1 MHENFNSVE
10 EIKVSSNRS
19 FGMVFTLVFLV
30 VGIWQISA
38 EKSLGWYFFA
48 SAILFF
54 IATITFSSLLGP
66 FNRAWFKFGLLLG
79 RVFNPIVLGFVFFLV
94 VTPMGIAR
102 RLLGKDSLHLKLKPN
117 LKSYWIDRNPSGPKL
132 GSMKKQF

>member
-1 MHENFNSVE
+1 MHENLDRLE

-54 IATITFSSLLGP
+54 IVAITFPSLLGP

-79 RVFNPIVLGFVFFLV
+79 QAVNPVILGLVFFLV
-94 VTPMGIAR
+94 VTPIGVFR
-102 RLLGKDSLHLKLKPN
+102 RLLGKDSLHLKPKPN
-117 LKSYWIDRNPSGPKL
+117 LKSYWIDRNPQGIKL
-132 GSMKKQF
+132 GSMTKQF